1 MGNKLEDSDTNV
13 WIAASNFKARKESP
27 NYKLNYGTSMS
38 GKNKAF
44 LIYQRNTK
52 EAVVG

>member
-1 MGNKLEDSDTNV
+1 MGKEIDYSDTNV
-13 WIAASNFKARKESP
+13 WIAASNFKAREENPDCKT
-27 NYKLNYGTSMS
+27 NYGTSMF

>member
-1 MGNKLEDSDTNV
+1 MGKEMDYSDTNV
-13 WIAASNFKARKESP
+13 WIAASNFKAREENP
-27 NYKLNYGTSMS
+27 DYKANYGTSMS